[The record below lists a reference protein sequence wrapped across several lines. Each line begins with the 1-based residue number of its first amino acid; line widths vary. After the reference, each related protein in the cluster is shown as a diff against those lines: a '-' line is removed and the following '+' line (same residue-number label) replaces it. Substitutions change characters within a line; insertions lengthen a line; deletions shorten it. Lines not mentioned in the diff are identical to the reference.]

1 MSGGSLGSSGY
12 YKINSFLDDLEEVIL
27 RAEKSKDLDEWV
39 ISENPNVINSL
50 EYTLSL
56 GKEFVKLARAADWL
70 AAGDYGD
77 DTYLKEVSGIAMDA
91 LAQKEHQY
99 D

>member
-1 MSGGSLGSSGY
+1 MSGGCLGSYGY

-39 ISENPNVINSL
+39 ISENPRVIENL
-50 EYTLSL
+50 KFTLQL
-56 GKEFVKLARAADWL
+56 GKEFMQLAKAADWL